1 MTKETTA
8 NCAAVDTVNVV
19 KSDEASATNLTAYQN
34 GPAVVR
40 ENRVMTLGT
49 GRSRVFI
56 GGLPS
61 QFVEGSSTI
70 VSVKGTGKFKL
81 GAKSMRPANLS
92 HQALLHQSIG
102 SKITFI
108 EEGKDG
114 KERPIEG
121 ELCHIVDGRYA
132 VLKQSD
138 AGDAVL
144 VVPLTQKFKLNSGI
158 PAGLSNLTVLVME
171 PTVET
176 AGEFDMKLLYET
188 NGINWTPWFEVFY
201 NAKTKKLDR
210 FACYVDI
217 TNNSGAKIE
226 NAVLKLIAGTNNSD
240 AANRMAR
247 KSRGG
252 VRMAAM
258 AMSASLESAGGGME
272 ADFSQDGAEV
282 ESVGEQKMYKLVD
295 PVTLE
300 NGVPNSPALVFCTD
314 VPVEHEYHAH
324 AGYYQV
330 LDADN
335 RDDLQKHP
343 VMVKLRLLNS
353 AAKNLGQALPPGS
366 VRIFEPDS
374 AGEMQKTDSSQVTQH
389 VAVDEAFALD
399 LRNPSRDL
407 KHTRELIDWKEDPA
421 EVKEE
426 PEVTPEGG
434 LPGTVD
440 DAGDDATEGF
450 TARPMTTGMMP
461 AMSAAVM
468 AEGGPGVG
476 TPEHEGARRRRVA
489 ESAKADGKKKEKKPK
504 PRFREEEREIVLHN
518 YKDEAVEVIVHESV
532 PYNAEFLSKSQEF
545 AKLNAGQG
553 SGSFKVTVPAKTEK
567 GFGSAS
573 IRYRI
578 KYRIN

>member
-1 MTKETTA
+1 MTKENTTA
-8 NCAAVDTVNVV
+8 PAAETAVV
-19 KSDEASATNLTAYQN
+19 KNDEASATNLTAYQA

-40 ENRVMTLGT
+40 ENRVLTLGK

-61 QFVEGSSTI
+61 QFVEGSSTV

-81 GAKSMRPANLS
+81 GAKSLRPANLTQ
-92 HQALLHQSIG
+92 QALLHQSIG
-102 SKITFI
+102 SKITLI
-108 EEGKDG
+108 EESKAGE
-114 KERPIEG
+114 ERKIEG
-121 ELCHIVDGRYA
+121 ELVHIVDGRYA
-132 VLKQSD
+132 VLKTKNE
-138 AGDAVL
+138 GEAVL
-144 VVPLTQKFKLNSGI
+144 VVPLTQKFELNNGI

-188 NGINWTPWFEVFY
+188 NGINWAPWFEVFY

-240 AANRMAR
+240 AANRAAR
-247 KSRGG
+247 KGRGG

-258 AMSASLESAGGGME
+258 AMSASLESAGGGGME
-272 ADFSQDGAEV
+272 MADFSQEAAEV

-324 AGYYQV
+324 HGYYQS
-330 LDADN
+330 LDGEN
-335 RDDLQKHP
+335 REDLPKQP
-343 VMVKLRLLNS
+343 VMVKLRLMNS

-399 LRNPSRDL
+399 LRTPCRDL
-407 KHTRELIDWKEDPA
+407 KHTRELIDWREDPA
-421 EVKEE
+421 EVEDE
-426 PEVTPEGG
+426 VEVTPEGG
-434 LPGTVD
+434 LETD
-440 DAGDDATEGF
+440 TDEDAGDATEALTPRI
-450 TARPMTTGMMP
+450 TAMMP
-461 AMSAAVM
+461 AMSAAV
-468 AEGGPGVG
+468 EGG
-476 TPEHEGARRRRVA
+476 
-489 ESAKADGKKKEKKPK
+489 ADKKKKEKKQPK

-518 YKDEAVEVIVHESV
+518 FKDEAVEVIVHENV
-532 PYNAEFLSKSQEF
+532 PHNAEFLTKSQDF
-545 AKLNAGQG
+545 AKFNAGQG
-553 SGSFKVTVPAKTEK
+553 NGTFKVTVPAKSEK
-567 GFGSAS
+567 ACGSAS
-573 IRYRI
+573 VKYRI